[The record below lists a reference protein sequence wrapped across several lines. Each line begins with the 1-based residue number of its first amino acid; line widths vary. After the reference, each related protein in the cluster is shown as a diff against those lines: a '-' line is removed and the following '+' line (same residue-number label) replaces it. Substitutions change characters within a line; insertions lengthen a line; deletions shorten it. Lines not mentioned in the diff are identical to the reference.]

1 MSPRTQFVYYV
12 LWFAHPLLQT
22 GVAGVMVWRK
32 LHRKFPVFFAYI
44 VSQILAFSV
53 LFPIYYYSSNF
64 VHYFYAYWAS
74 AAISVVL
81 GFKVIHEIFVDVF
94 RPYHALKDLGSVL
107 FKWAG
112 LVMLLVAGVVAASST
127 AASDGPIVQAILTI
141 QTSVRLIQC
150 GLVLFLLVFS
160 KYLGVSWRQHSFGIA
175 LGFGTFA
182 SIELLLVALGASS
195 LGVGTMSRSIINMS
209 AYNCAIVVWL
219 AYALAKSPVR
229 DNSVNML
236 RTQRWEQSLHEIQY
250 PATSDSLIPMF
261 EGMVDRA
268 LSRTRGNALV
278 AQTEMPLPL
287 ASANAISPP
296 DLNYSPLSPHG
307 IISKT

>member
-22 GVAGVMVWRK
+22 GVAGV
-32 LHRKFPVFFAYI
+32 
-44 VSQILAFSV
+44 
-53 LFPIYYYSSNF
+53 
-64 VHYFYAYWAS
+64 
-74 AAISVVL
+74 
-81 GFKVIHEIFVDVF
+81 
-94 RPYHALKDLGSVL
+94 
-107 FKWAG
+107 
-112 LVMLLVAGVVAASST
+112 VAASST
-127 AASDGPIVQAILTI
+127 AASDGPIVQAILTM

-229 DNSVNML
+229 DSSANML
-236 RTQRWEQSLHEIQY
+236 RTQRWEQSLHEIQH

-268 LSRTRGNALV
+268 LSRTKGNALV

-287 ASANAISPP
+287 ASANAISSPP

>member
-1 MSPRTQFVYYV
+1 MNSKIQLAYNALWMIQPV
-12 LWFAHPLLQT
+12 LQL
-22 GVAGVMVWRK
+22 GVAGIMFRRK
-32 LHRKFPVFFAYI
+32 LHQTFPVFFAYI
-44 VSQILAFSV
+44 LFQIPIFCLVFAAYEWGSYSQ
-53 LFPIYYYSSNF
+53 
-64 VHYFYAYWAS
+64 YFYTYWIC
-74 AAISVVL
+74 AAISLVL

-127 AASDGPIVQAILTI
+127 AASDGPIVQAILTM

-160 KYLGVSWRQHSFGIA
+160 KYLGVSWRQRNFGIA

-195 LGVGTMSRSIINMS
+195 LGVGTMSRSMINMS

-219 AYALAKSPVR
+219 
-229 DNSVNML
+229 
-236 RTQRWEQSLHEIQY
+236 
-250 PATSDSLIPMF
+250 
-261 EGMVDRA
+261 
-268 LSRTRGNALV
+268 
-278 AQTEMPLPL
+278 
-287 ASANAISPP
+287 
-296 DLNYSPLSPHG
+296 
-307 IISKT
+307 